1 MSLPLEEWLD
11 QNTITEVECL
21 VSDMAGIPRGKIV
34 PVNKF
39 RAALNDRNL
48 RLPEYVFGQMVTG
61 DYVDSEVLGETISD
75 IILIPDPSSVRLV
88 PWYSE
93 PTAQI
98 IHDAIYYDGSIV
110 HVSPRQTLKAV
121 IERFEAMNLI
131 PIIAPELEFFLVRK
145 EKEADTPLSP
155 PIGRSGRAE
164 MAPQAYGIDAVN
176 EFDPLFEDIYD
187 FCEAQNLDVDTLTHE
202 SGAAQ
207 MEINFNHGEAM
218 SLTDQAFLF
227 KRTVRQAAVN
237 HDVHATFM
245 AKPMQKQPGSAM
257 HIHVSLIDRET
268 GLNIFSNSDGEASE
282 RFYHALGGMQKY
294 LPAAMPL
301 MAPYVNSYRRLLSG
315 VDSPTN
321 LAWGVDN
328 RTVGLRV
335 PRGEP
340 THRRIENRIPG
351 ADANPYLAVAAT
363 LAAVLLGLEKKCTP
377 KKELTKSGEDLTTI
391 PRNLDVALDAL
402 AKEADLHDVLG
413 KQFVTVFDEV
423 KRAEN
428 QAYLQVIS
436 PWEREYLLLNV

>member
-1 MSLPLEEWLD
+1 M
-11 QNTITEVECL
+11 
-21 VSDMAGIPRGKIV
+21 
-34 PVNKF
+34 
-39 RAALNDRNL
+39 
-48 RLPEYVFGQMVTG
+48 
-61 DYVDSEVLGETISD
+61 
-75 IILIPDPSSVRLV
+75 
-88 PWYSE
+88 
-93 PTAQI
+93 
-98 IHDAIYYDGSIV
+98 
-110 HVSPRQTLKAV
+110 
-121 IERFEAMNLI
+121 
-131 PIIAPELEFFLVRK
+131 
-145 EKEADTPLSP
+145 
-155 PIGRSGRAE
+155 
-164 MAPQAYGIDAVN
+164 N

-187 FCEAQNLDVDTLTHE
+187 FCEAQNLDVDTLSHE